1 MEFTCKENYET
12 WKMLLK
18 NEGIR
23 STAGRL
29 KMLVGVLKIKEIY
42 SNLIYCLKSKVDR
55 KHMERTR
62 ATPVALNIIHSN
74 GSSSQGGYCDF

>member
-12 WKMLLK
+12 WKVLLE

-29 KMLVGVLKIKEIY
+29 NASGGFKNKRNIFQSYILLEVKSRPQKHAENK
-42 SNLIYCLKSKVDR
+42 SN
-55 KHMERTR
+55 T
-62 ATPVALNIIHSN
+62 
-74 GSSSQGGYCDF
+74 GGT